1 MTLVPK
7 YSVGSAGRG
16 VSHEE
21 FRTVLFNKFFLIHHK
36 GLRVGLTWSIF
47 FYFREINWL
56 DIVNEN
62 MGIGLEIDNMEVLGK
77 QQWKLKLEKEHIE

>member
-1 MTLVPK
+1 M
-7 YSVGSAGRG
+7 
-16 VSHEE
+16 
-21 FRTVLFNKFFLIHHK
+21 ID
-36 GLRVGLTWSIF
+36 F
-47 FYFREINWL
+47 FYFRETNWL